1 MLASAHQLHYL
12 PWLRYFHKIAA
23 SDVFILLDDIQ
34 FEKNGWQNRNRI
46 KDPQGPLCL
55 TVPVQDAYQQPINAV
70 RIATAQ
76 ARWAEKHGRSLEM
89 CYAKAPFYSEHQAFL
104 QEVYSRPWERLADVS
119 EVILRYLLDAL
130 AIKTPV
136 VRASELGV
144 SGQATE
150 RLIALCRAVGADTYL
165 SGAYALQAYLD
176 AAAMERAGIR
186 LVFQEWQCPEYRQ
199 LYPKAGFVPD
209 LAALDLL
216 LNEGPRSLSLLHSG
230 GRVMGTTAAT
240 EGSDAS

>member
-1 MLASAHQLHYL
+1 MSRFRGA
-12 PWLRYFHKIAA
+12 
-23 SDVFILLDDIQ
+23 
-34 FEKNGWQNRNRI
+34 
-46 KDPQGPLCL
+46 
-55 TVPVQDAYQQPINAV
+55 VQ
-70 RIATAQ
+70 
-76 ARWAEKHGRSLEM
+76 
-89 CYAKAPFYSEHQAFL
+89 
-104 QEVYSRPWERLADVS
+104 
-119 EVILRYLLDAL
+119 
-130 AIKTPV
+130 
-136 VRASELGV
+136 
-144 SGQATE
+144 
-150 RLIALCRAVGADTYL
+150 ADTYL